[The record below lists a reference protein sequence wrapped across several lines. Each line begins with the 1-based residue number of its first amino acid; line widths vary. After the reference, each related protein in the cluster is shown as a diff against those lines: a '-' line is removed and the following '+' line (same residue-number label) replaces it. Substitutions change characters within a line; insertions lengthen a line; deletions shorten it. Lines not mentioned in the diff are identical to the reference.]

1 MLRPELR
8 HLAEISAHA
17 LITGRVLRLTTN
29 NDGTT
34 DVLLGHCKVRRM
46 ERQQPITTHPEIFT
60 DHLWVRMQTVNLKAK
75 AAPGHYP
82 AELRHAFARP
92 GIELLERIRVLG
104 VIGFYQHGD
113 GSLGIGITKVQP
125 VVLEQRLV
133 AFITSALACF
143 RSHPWRSEC
152 LTTLEYVAGQV
163 MKALRDDWVV
173 MRQPAAEAMTDC
185 QRILDRARRDHQAE
199 AKARRGSRKQVST
212 LPGLNPA
219 QVLFDQVMKAP
230 KRSNVEQLLGG
241 MEM

>member
-8 HLAEISAHA
+8 HLAKISAHA
-17 LITGRVLRLTTN
+17 LISGRVLRMTTN

-75 AAPGHYP
+75 PAPDHYP
-82 AELRHAFARP
+82 AELRHTFARP
-92 GIELLERIRVLG
+92 SVELLERIRILG

-125 VVLEQRLV
+125 VVMEQRLV
-133 AFITSALACF
+133 AFIHSALACF

-152 LTTLEYVAGQV
+152 MTTLEIVTGKV
-163 MKALRDDWVV
+163 MQALRDDWVV
-173 MRQPAAEAMTDC
+173 MHQPAAEALIDC
-185 QRILDRARRDHQAE
+185 QRIVDKARRDHQAE
-199 AKARRGSRKQVST
+199 AKARRGGRKQVST

-219 QVLFDQVMKAP
+219 HALFDQVMKAP
-230 KRSNVEQLLGG
+230 KRSSVEQLLGG
-241 MEM
+241 LDL